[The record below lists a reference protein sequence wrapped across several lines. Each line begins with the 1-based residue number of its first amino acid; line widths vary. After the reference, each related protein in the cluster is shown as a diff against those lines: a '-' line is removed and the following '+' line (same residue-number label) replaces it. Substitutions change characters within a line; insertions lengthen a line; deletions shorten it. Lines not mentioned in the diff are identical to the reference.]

1 MGKKGGK
8 VRRRL
13 PTNRTFRPLREL
25 GGGGGGGSSSRDD
38 EQQSLLL
45 YNNKEEEENEYGERQ
60 CVCLLLQDAFG
71 DESNGNVNLFAID
84 IRGGGKSKSKS
95 CVHKVVLFPEAKHCF
110 RFGRGYGSLGSTI
123 YRIGGADLQPTDA
136 EPSFQATDVWY
147 CDLSYGID
155 EEKKKNKERKG
166 EFELTEDDIV
176 LRCHGWRRGPSTQGA
191 KSTPLIVTARGK
203 IYALAGQD
211 MEGGGW
217 TAKDRAGPKFEM
229 FDPRLRQWFPL
240 PDPPFASYIYY
251 SIGPRYWGHAV
262 IGNLIF
268 IKVQPLPHRDFILVS
283 FDMVHKVWN
292 TYGSSRNPE
301 QQNLFS
307 SSTNDLLLVENV
319 RACFWNHRASIYNN
333 KMFTCYVRDDM
344 PPTGVFAHDLL
355 GHLRFQYNY
364 FLDEDEIESFPIP
377 VRGSGLEDAAT
388 INESVMTASGY
399 LSHLGENKFC
409 LFSPYER
416 FFHGY
421 IRACT
426 FAVGEEEEKLF
437 SRGGGGAAADDD
449 HDDEPLLRAEDVIF
463 EEDIPISTF
472 GIGEMYTQFYHCCL
486 AIYCMSE
493 WDRVGLEDSIKD
505 LRCHVPKPRFSTRYA
520 YDKIGNLHR
529 SMTFH
534 EK

>member
-1 MGKKGGK
+1 MGKRSGK

-13 PTNRTFRPLREL
+13 PTTRTFRPLREL
-25 GGGGGGGSSSRDD
+25 GCDGGGSSSRDV

-45 YNNKEEEENEYGERQ
+45 YNNKEEEEENEYGERQ

-95 CVHKVVLFPEAKHCF
+95 RVHKVVLFPEAKHCF
-110 RFGRGYGSLGSTI
+110 RFGRGYGSTI

-203 IYALAGQD
+203 IYALAGRD

-268 IKVQPLPHRDFILVS
+268 IKVQPLPHRDFILAS

-292 TYGSSRNPE
+292 TYGTSRNPE

-399 LSHLGENKFC
+399 LTHLGENKFC

-426 FAVGEEEEKLF
+426 FALGEEEEKLF

-449 HDDEPLLRAEDVIF
+449 HNDEPLLRAEDVIF

-472 GIGEMYTQFYHCCL
+472 GIGEMYTQFYH
-486 AIYCMSE
+486 
-493 WDRVGLEDSIKD
+493 W
-505 LRCHVPKPRFSTRYA
+505 CHVPKPRFSTR
-520 YDKIGNLHR
+520 

>member
-60 CVCLLLQDAFG
+60 CVCLLLQDAFY
-71 DESNGNVNLFAID
+71 DESDGNVNLFAID

-95 CVHKVVLFPEAKHCF
+95 RVHK
-110 RFGRGYGSLGSTI
+110 
-123 YRIGGADLQPTDA
+123 
-136 EPSFQATDVWY
+136 ATDVWY

-319 RACFWNHRASIYNN
+319 RACFWNRRASIYNN

-399 LSHLGENKFC
+399 LTHLGENKFC

-426 FAVGEEEEKLF
+426 FALGEEEEKLF

-449 HDDEPLLRAEDVIF
+449 HNDEPFLRAEDVIF

-472 GIGEMYTQFYHCCL
+472 GIGEIPLLL
-486 AIYCMSE
+486 AENVIFQDVPISE
-493 WDRVGLEDSIKD
+493 FG
-505 LRCHVPKPRFSTRYA
+505 
-520 YDKIGNLHR
+520 IGEM